1 MTQSSSTTG
10 LAGGSPNY
18 REHHLVDPG
27 SNGLSLDTFKA
38 MAKAFVVGFL
48 AYLIGYFNL
57 SLSWLVLGSVAYAVR
72 YHLRQQMKAK
82 ASLRKLVLDKK
93 NISMLLEDLPSWVY
107 FPDTERCEWLNKMLG
122 QLWPFIGQ
130 YVQEMLVEVVE
141 PSLRASLP
149 SYLQSFKFE
158 TIDLGDIS
166 PRVGGIKVYREN
178 IGRNEIIMDMDLIYS
193 GDCSF
198 VIKIKGFKAGIRDV
212 QLRGLLR
219 VELRPLTKQ
228 IPLVGGVTA
237 CFLRPPLVDFTLTNV
252 GEIMEIPGVNDLLK
266 KAVTDQI
273 SQVLVLPNKYT
284 YRVIESVSAHTL
296 KYSLP
301 SGVLRIQVIE
311 AAKLVKADIGMLGMG
326 KSDPY
331 VVLTVG
337 KTEFRTQVIPSTITP
352 RWDFS
357 CEAVVHQLPGSV
369 LDIEVYDE
377 DQSSKDDFL
386 GRTALSIPDLAEK
399 CTADMWLKLEA
410 VKSGQIHIR
419 TEWVTLSANP
429 ADLERELEY
438 KRSLTSNHQHSL
450 GLIAVFLDCA
460 SALPRVTQFQSDPD
474 TPVTTSDDERQL
486 RGEGCGLENNDGLIW
501 HMFAPFKNLAID
513 FKRALQDHVSPV
525 SKVGSKAA
533 EPSCQVVLS
542 VDKEERRSTIVANSI
557 NPVWEETFS
566 FLCANPDIG
575 EVNARVLDTK
585 SGQCVGSASVST
597 ARLLKEGD
605 MRLDEPLALKGTNN
619 AKLMLTLQL
628 RILQSSGNL
637 VGGGNRSTTPGYS
650 RSSSGQHGD
659 YPPSGEGGSV
669 VSTQGPSTHTFGSGI
684 VPLSQSG
691 MPSTPRKTEL
701 PSMDEMVHSTISP
714 ILETF
719 HGSRTSLQRPTLSP
733 SLGGLGSS
741 STWNTQM
748 RVTLRYSPP
757 RNRLVCV
764 IHQVKDL
771 PPPVVA
777 SDEEEVYVKVQLSP
791 CDTVKHKENWHKTR
805 PIRVNSSGIIDFD
818 ETKRRM
824 GRRAACVTYRYII
837 ATSYASNWTLTKLPL
852 VLGIGWN

>member
-460 SALPRVTQFQSDPD
+460 SALP
-474 TPVTTSDDERQL
+474 
-486 RGEGCGLENNDGLIW
+486 
-501 HMFAPFKNLAID
+501 
-513 FKRALQDHVSPV
+513 
-525 SKVGSKAA
+525 VGSKAA

-818 ETKRRM
+818 ETLELDVAAHELALVSLQLQLRCRSTKRASVFNMNKRIINLNHNNAKRKLL
-824 GRRAACVTYRYII
+824 GQLILSLDQLNGVT
-837 ATSYASNWTLTKLPL
+837 ALTEWYFLSPA
-852 VLGIGWN
+852 

>member
-460 SALPRVTQFQSDPD
+460 SALP
-474 TPVTTSDDERQL
+474 
-486 RGEGCGLENNDGLIW
+486 
-501 HMFAPFKNLAID
+501 
-513 FKRALQDHVSPV
+513 
-525 SKVGSKAA
+525 AA

-818 ETKRRM
+818 ETLELDVAAHELALVSLQLQLRCRSTKRASVFNMNKRIINLNHNNAKRKLL
-824 GRRAACVTYRYII
+824 GQLILSLDQLNGVT
-837 ATSYASNWTLTKLPL
+837 ALTEWYFLSPA
-852 VLGIGWN
+852 

>member
-158 TIDLGDIS
+158 TIDLGDI
-166 PRVGGIKVYREN
+166 
-178 IGRNEIIMDMDLIYS
+178 
-193 GDCSF
+193 
-198 VIKIKGFKAGIRDV
+198 
-212 QLRGLLR
+212 
-219 VELRPLTKQ
+219 
-228 IPLVGGVTA
+228 
-237 CFLRPPLVDFTLTNV
+237 LVDFTLTNV

-818 ETKRRM
+818 ETLELDVAAHELALVSLQLQLRCRSTKRASVFNMNKRIINLNHNNAKRKLL
-824 GRRAACVTYRYII
+824 GQLILSLDQLNGVT
-837 ATSYASNWTLTKLPL
+837 ALTEWYFLSPA
-852 VLGIGWN
+852 

>member
-158 TIDLGDIS
+158 TIDLGDI
-166 PRVGGIKVYREN
+166 
-178 IGRNEIIMDMDLIYS
+178 
-193 GDCSF
+193 
-198 VIKIKGFKAGIRDV
+198 
-212 QLRGLLR
+212 
-219 VELRPLTKQ
+219 
-228 IPLVGGVTA
+228 
-237 CFLRPPLVDFTLTNV
+237 
-252 GEIMEIPGVNDLLK
+252 
-266 KAVTDQI
+266 
-273 SQVLVLPNKYT
+273 
-284 YRVIESVSAHTL
+284 
-296 KYSLP
+296 
-301 SGVLRIQVIE
+301 VIE

-818 ETKRRM
+818 ETLELDVAAHELALVSLQLQLRCRSTKRASVFNMNKRIINLNHNNAKRKLL
-824 GRRAACVTYRYII
+824 GQLILSLDQLNGVT
-837 ATSYASNWTLTKLPL
+837 ALTEWYFLSPA
-852 VLGIGWN
+852 